1 MPYKGFQHQTI
12 AVILLGVDCFVD
24 IRLKLKTMEF
34 CGLFDITDKVFVS
47 TDVNGLSI
55 QLVRRYV
62 ISSR

>member
-1 MPYKGFQHQTI
+1 
-12 AVILLGVDCFVD
+12 
-24 IRLKLKTMEF
+24 MEF